1 MATKVNR
8 RQFILAS
15 IVMTVLLISGSAL
28 MGLPNNS
35 LQGPN
40 RILTDGNNMIQT
52 ATATG
57 GSNQNGGGDNGWR

>member
-1 MATKVNR
+1 
-8 RQFILAS
+8 
-15 IVMTVLLISGSAL
+15 
-28 MGLPNNS
+28 MGLSNTS

-57 GSNQNGGGDNGWR
+57 GSNQNGGGDNGGGDNGWR